1 MYINTIKAFDE
12 LMANICRQKT
22 SSDYSCH
29 PKVFGYI
36 LLTCAS
42 FAIILMGYL
51 FMAKID
57 RFIEENREAR
67 KEEETDEVQ
76 EDNEG

>member
-1 MYINTIKAFDE
+1 MI
-12 LMANICRQKT
+12 
-22 SSDYSCH
+22 
-29 PKVFGYI
+29 KVFGYI

-42 FAIILMGYL
+42 FAIIVMGYL

>member
-1 MYINTIKAFDE
+1 MLKA
-12 LMANICRQKT
+12 
-22 SSDYSCH
+22 
-29 PKVFGYI
+29 FGYI

-42 FAIILMGYL
+42 IAIIVMGYL
-51 FMAKID
+51 FMEKID
-57 RFIEENREAR
+57 RFIEENREAQ

>member
-1 MYINTIKAFDE
+1 M
-12 LMANICRQKT
+12 L
-22 SSDYSCH
+22 
-29 PKVFGYI
+29 KVLGYV

-42 FAIILMGYL
+42 FAIIVMGYL
-51 FMAKID
+51 LMAKID
-57 RFIEENREAR
+57 RFIEENREAQ

>member
-1 MYINTIKAFDE
+1 MFK
-12 LMANICRQKT
+12 
-22 SSDYSCH
+22 
-29 PKVFGYI
+29 YI

-42 FAIILMGYL
+42 FAIIVMGYL

-57 RFIEENREAR
+57 RFIEDNREAR

-76 EDNEG
+76 EENEG